1 MLRDLMSS
9 SRHHRTREERV
20 VMNRLPLRRLA
31 ALLAAGLV
39 VPLALAAGCYVK
51 WGLYDGKFATITP
64 GAIYQSAAYDP
75 AALVATCAQH
85 GIRTVIDLRDSRDEL
100 VSACAA
106 AAAAAG
112 LHHVHLPTRSHPFR
126 AEADAFLAALRRAE
140 RPVLVH
146 CQHGEGRSVMMCA
159 IHRIHNEGW
168 TNEGAFQ
175 GTCRLPDSL
184 QFLTTW
190 LPWLR
195 RFKEHHPKGKFVLD
209 YQPTTRR
216 PQLNAS
222 LDRATGRGAG
232 ASSR

>member
-1 MLRDLMSS
+1 MR
-9 SRHHRTREERV
+9 
-20 VMNRLPLRRLA
+20 RLPLRRLG
-31 ALLAAGLV
+31 ALLAAGFG
-39 VPLALAAGCYVK
+39 VPLALAATCYVK
-51 WGLYDGKFATITP
+51 WGLFDGKFATITP

-75 AALVATCAQH
+75 ATLVATCAQH

-100 VSACAA
+100 VTACAT

-112 LHHVHLPTRSHPFR
+112 LAHVHLPTRTHPR
-126 AEADAFLAALRRAE
+126 RDEADAFLTALRRAE

-168 TNEGAFQ
+168 TNKGAFQ

-190 LPWLR
+190 MPWLR
-195 RFKEHHPKGKFVLD
+195 RFKEHHPKGQFVLD
-209 YQPTTRR
+209 YEPTTHQ
-216 PQLNAS
+216 P
-222 LDRATGRGAG
+222 
-232 ASSR
+232 